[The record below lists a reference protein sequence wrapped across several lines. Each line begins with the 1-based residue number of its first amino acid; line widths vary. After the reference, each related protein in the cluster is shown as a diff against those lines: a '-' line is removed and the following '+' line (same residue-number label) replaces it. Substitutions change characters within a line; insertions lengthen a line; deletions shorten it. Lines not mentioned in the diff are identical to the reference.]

1 MPARALLAL
10 VLPLSCGAMVATPL
24 RPSSTAASSASWDAF
39 RAKAMGV
46 IEAHPVVVGNKY
58 TSWFAKG
65 VASEA
70 QQKDLVQQFSVFSQ
84 LFLIAQ
90 LQKIINAPTLEEMR
104 EGKEIL
110 ANEIG
115 VVFKPSGGREQA
127 ADTVAETTGSVDG
140 GIFKH
145 KAAHFEWLLDV
156 AEPLGLGF
164 GDLGKR
170 RIGTEAT
177 VHFCDELSRLYANEH
192 DATAIAA
199 SFAIEN
205 WAAAGFW
212 DDLIAGFRAI
222 NEKRSEQHLK
232 KMPVSFWTFHAA
244 LEQQHADHTIDEL
257 QECFEAGRVVDE
269 DEFCRT
275 CVEMLDA
282 VQVFWDGL
290 EAQRH
295 ALDEPPAAKPE
306 TLALYSETD
315 F

>member
-1 MPARALLAL
+1 M
-10 VLPLSCGAMVATPL
+10 
-24 RPSSTAASSASWDAF
+24 
-39 RAKAMGV
+39 
-46 IEAHPVVVGNKY
+46 
-58 TSWFAKG
+58 
-65 VASEA
+65 
-70 QQKDLVQQFSVFSQ
+70 FSQ
-84 LFLIAQ
+84 LFLVAQ

-115 VVFKPSGGREQA
+115 VVFKPSGGRQQA

-170 RIGTEAT
+170 RICTEAT

-199 SFAIEN
+199 SFAVEN

-212 DDLIAGFRAI
+212 DDLTAGFEGVNARR
-222 NEKRSEQHLK
+222 KRDGDKPL
-232 KMPVSFWTFHAA
+232 PVAFWTYHSARGPASGARLGATSETRDLGRDDRPSPRRASRATSRAA
-244 LEQQHADHTIDEL
+244 S
-257 QECFEAGRVVDE
+257 AGRARATSDE
-269 DEFCRT
+269 TR
-275 CVEMLDA
+275 A
-282 VQVFWDGL
+282 RGPSARG
-290 EAQRH
+290 EARSPRQAR
-295 ALDEPPAAKPE
+295 AAARGSSRRSAAPRRPRRSRR
-306 TLALYSETD
+306 ASSRRR
-315 F
+315 